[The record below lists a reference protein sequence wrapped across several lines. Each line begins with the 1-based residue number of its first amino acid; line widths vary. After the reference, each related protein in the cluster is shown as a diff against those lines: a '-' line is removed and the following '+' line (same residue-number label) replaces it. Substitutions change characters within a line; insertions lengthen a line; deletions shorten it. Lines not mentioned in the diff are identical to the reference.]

1 MKPLYITAVV
11 TFSGKTALALGI
23 GLKLQSLGRK
33 IGYFKPVSTQP
44 FMMGGKVV
52 DEDAEFVRRTLGL
65 DADAAELSPVVID
78 DVLFDKILQGKEERD
93 FLEDIKNAYE
103 RAGLG
108 KDYLL
113 VEGGA
118 SLREGHAVGA
128 SPLRLVNA
136 LNLPTLGVVRYRTG
150 IMLVDD
156 VLALRERVGSADR
169 LIGAVINSVP
179 PEAMEHVTGKVVP
192 FLEKRGVPIFGVLPH
207 QQALMSLTVGELT
220 QVLAAKTLVPGS
232 SDMLIETLSVGA
244 MSVESAV
251 PHFRRM
257 LNKAVIT
264 GGDRADIQAAAL
276 ETSTTALVLTGNLQ
290 PSSTVLKYA
299 EDRGVAVLL
308 VPFSTLETV
317 ERVENVFGKTRLAH
331 PDKLNRFRATLDDH
345 LNWKRLLPIIGEK
358 A

>member
-33 IGYFKPVSTQP
+33 VGYFKPVSTQP

-52 DEDAEFVRRTLGL
+52 DEDADFVRRTLGL
-65 DADAAELSPVVID
+65 DADVADLSPVVID
-78 DVLFDKILQGKEERD
+78 DVLFDKILQGKEGRD

-103 RAGLG
+103 RAAHG

-179 PEAMEHVTGKVVP
+179 PEAMDHVTSKVVP

-207 QQALMSLTVGELT
+207 QQALMSLTIGELT
-220 QVLAAKTLVPGS
+220 QVLGAKTLVAPANAEG
-232 SDMLIETLSVGA
+232 LIENLSVGA

-290 PSSTVLKYA
+290 PSSTVLKHA

-317 ERVENVFGKTRLAH
+317 ERVESVFGKTRLAH

-345 LNWKRLLPIIGEK
+345 LDWKRLLPIVGE
-358 A
+358 